1 MSVEITKTNVAIE
14 LSAQELDV
22 VAGGVDLSLQS
33 TALKENITAGHQF
46 TASGEN
52 GSVATSDFLAIRKNT
67 TANNA
72 LILGAGH

>member
-22 VAGGVDLSLQS
+22 VAGGVDLSLQN
-33 TALKENITAGHQF
+33 TALKENITAGHQI
-46 TASGEN
+46 TASGEG
-52 GSVATSDFLAIRKNT
+52 GSVATSDFLASRKNT

-72 LILGAGH
+72 LILGA